1 VGVPHISPAFCNDV
15 GYSLSAEG
23 VPGANQIT
31 ITVQLK
37 HNGSDISARVA
48 SLYWLSSDAN
58 GDTIASDPGTLA
70 IGTDGTILVEMT
82 DDLVGLVVCEAD
94 GDIDFVLTH
103 SSTSGFYLNI
113 SPLGSGLVFTS
124 PIAQFA

>member
-1 VGVPHISPAFCNDV
+1 MGVPHLLPSFCNDI
-15 GYSLSAEG
+15 GYSVSAEG
-23 VPGANQIT
+23 VPSTNQIT

-37 HNGSDISARVA
+37 HDGSDVSARVA
-48 SLYWLSSDAN
+48 CLYWLSSDAT
-58 GDTIASDPGTLA
+58 GDTVASDPGTLA
-70 IGTDGTILVEMT
+70 IGTDGTILVEAV
-82 DDLVGLVVCEAD
+82 DDLVGFVVSEAD
-94 GDIDFVLTH
+94 GDIDFVLSH